1 LKDKRSGKVIHTK
14 DELIE
19 MMANV
24 LREYEKLEAD
34 IIINGNWGNGM
45 AETPR
50 FTPDQ
55 WQWVIEIQAL
65 RNEAMEEMKGVMG

>member
-1 LKDKRSGKVIHTK
+1 MIHTK
-14 DELIE
+14 DEMIE
-19 MMANV
+19 ALANV

-55 WQWVIEIQAL
+55 WQKVIEIQAL
-65 RNEAMEEMKGVMG
+65 RNEAMEEMKGVME

>member
-1 LKDKRSGKVIHTK
+1 MIHTK
-14 DELIE
+14 DKLIE

-50 FTPDQ
+50 FTP
-55 WQWVIEIQAL
+55 
-65 RNEAMEEMKGVMG
+65 RHFGTK